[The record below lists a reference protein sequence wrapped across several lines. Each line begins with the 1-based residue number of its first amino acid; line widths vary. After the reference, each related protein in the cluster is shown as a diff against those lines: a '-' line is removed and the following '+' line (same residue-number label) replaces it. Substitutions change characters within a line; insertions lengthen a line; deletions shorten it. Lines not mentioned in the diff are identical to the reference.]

1 VQNPVAVGGGADP
14 DPPALLQTA
23 APRSVLTFG
32 RAVSIDDYQAI
43 AALAPGVTLASAVWS
58 WDAANQRAGVTVHVA
73 GTGDVVGAATAALAS
88 AADANRPLSVVA
100 ATPLPVAL
108 VLTLVVTP
116 GYDTDTIMASV
127 TTALAD
133 PTVGLFAPANLG
145 IGQVV
150 FDSQIEAACLSV
162 AGVVA
167 LTVLTF
173 YNGAT
178 VDPGPLHVPGEGAY
192 WLLAPA
198 GVSPGTQVDPNG

>member
-1 VQNPVAVGGGADP
+1 
-14 DPPALLQTA
+14 
-23 APRSVLTFG
+23 
-32 RAVSIDDYQAI
+32 
-43 AALAPGVTLASAVWS
+43 LASAVWS
-58 WDAANQRAGVTVHVA
+58 WDAGNQRAGVTVYVA

-100 ATPLPVAL
+100 ATPLQVAL

-167 LTVLTF
+167 LSVLTF

-178 VDPGPLHVPGEGAY
+178 VDPGPLHAPGEGAY
-192 WLLAPA
+192 WLLTPA
-198 GVSPGTQVDPNG
+198 GVSPGTQADPNG